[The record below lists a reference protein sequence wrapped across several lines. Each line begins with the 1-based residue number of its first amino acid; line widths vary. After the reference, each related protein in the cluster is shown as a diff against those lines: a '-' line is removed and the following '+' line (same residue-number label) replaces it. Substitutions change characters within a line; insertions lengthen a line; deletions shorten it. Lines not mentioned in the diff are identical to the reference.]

1 MKILL
6 SWLVDYLDCSLAEI
20 NVDSLVHLFNTRTA
34 EIESFERVVCQPE
47 KMFLAQVITTEQTK
61 VVAVC
66 PQLKT
71 TFELQFRA
79 DATIGKTYLIFKDG
93 ASFRWMSISEFSHEK
108 EGLFPSVYVS
118 EKEAADGSWRDK
130 IAPIDYV
137 LDVDN
142 KSINHRP
149 DLWGHYGIAR
159 EVAAFLNIKLK
170 PLNNVLADREVIS
183 ANDAKSSISIL
194 INDKACTRFT
204 ALECDNVSQKD
215 CPVWMAIR
223 LLYVGAKPVSGV
235 VDVANYV
242 MFDIGHP
249 MHVFDAKAFENK
261 EILIRM
267 AKKGETLDLLDGQV
281 LKLTEQDLVVAS
293 NKAPVSLAGIMGG
306 KDSGFTKDTKNI
318 VLEAAGF
325 DPLVIRKA
333 AQHFKLRTEAS
344 IRFEKHLDPMQ
355 NIVSIKRFLYLAQQ
369 EEMLKVS
376 NEPIVSAGNVYE
388 PIVCEISHEFIK
400 TRIGMPMKQ
409 DFIVK
414 TLSALGFGVEIN
426 GSLQE
431 GLSYRVTVPTYRT
444 TKDVG
449 IQEDILEEIIRS
461 YGFENIDQ
469 QLPSRS
475 IAPFSLNAV
484 DNVAKIKNHLA
495 YGMAMHEVRDYLLYD
510 QSFVQRLN
518 VDTVNSVKVRNPLSE
533 NWTTLV
539 TSLVPHLL
547 KGVESNVAHSDHIRL
562 FEYNRTWSKNDASS
576 SSAINE
582 QKSLSGIIFDKKDV
596 DFYSIKQA
604 LQGLWDLCK
613 IDVVWEKPQGQIPAW
628 YDQHKV
634 ARLLVGDQCIGFAGM
649 MSSQWMHEVVVGHA
663 FVFELDGEFLEL
675 LFLSNQQFK
684 PWSKYQDVSYD
695 MSLLIPL
702 KVTVD
707 QLKKDIM
714 GAHELIVSVDLVDF
728 FEKDQWPD
736 HRSVTFRYT
745 MSNSEKTMTKKD
757 LDEIVECV
765 TKVVKKHDAQIR

>member
-47 KMFLAQVITTEQTK
+47 KMFLAQVVSIEKTKITCI
-61 VVAVC
+61 C
-66 PQLKT
+66 PQL
-71 TFELQFRA
+71 
-79 DATIGKTYLIFKDG
+79 GKTAELPFRSDAIVGQMFMVFQEH
-93 ASFRWMSISEFSHEK
+93 ASLRWMSMSEFCNERD
-108 EGLFPSVYVS
+108 GLIPAVYVS
-118 EKEAADGSWRDK
+118 QKDAADGSWRDK
-130 IAPIDYV
+130 IAPVDYV

-159 EVAAFLNIKLK
+159 EVAAFLHIKLK
-170 PLNNVLADREVIS
+170 PLSDVLANRPIIHS
-183 ANDAKSSISIL
+183 NDLKNSLSVL
-194 INDKACTRFT
+194 IRDAACTRFA
-204 ALECDNVSQKD
+204 ALESNNISQKD
-215 CPVWMAIR
+215 CPVLIMIR
-223 LLYVGAKPVSGV
+223 LLSLGAKPVGGV
-235 VDVANYV
+235 VDLTNYV
-242 MFDIGHP
+242 MFDTGHP
-249 MHVFDAKAFENK
+249 MHVFDAKDFANK
-261 EILIRM
+261 EILIRK
-267 AKKGETLDLLDGQV
+267 AKKGEMLHLLDGQM
-281 LKLTEQDLVVAS
+281 LKLTEQDLVVANNQS
-293 NKAPVSLAGIMGG
+293 PVSLAGIMGG
-306 KDSGFTKDTKNI
+306 KDSGLSGSTKNI
-318 VLEAAGF
+318 ILEAAGF
-325 DPLVIRKA
+325 DPLTIRKS

-355 NIVSIKRFLYLAQQ
+355 NIVSIQRFLYLAQQ
-369 EEMLKVS
+369 SEMLKPS
-376 NEPIVSAGNVYE
+376 SDPIVSVGAVYE
-388 PIVCEISHEFIK
+388 PIICEISHEFIQA
-400 TRIGMPMKQ
+400 RIGMPMTK

-414 TLSALGFGVEIN
+414 TLSSLGFCVEM
-426 GSLQE
+426 E
-431 GLSYRVTVPTYRT
+431 GFSYRVTVPTYRT

-449 IQEDILEEIIRS
+449 IQEDILEEIVRS
-461 YGFENIDQ
+461 YGFENVDQ

-484 DNVAKIKNHLA
+484 DNISKVKNHLA

-510 QSFVQRLN
+510 QSFVQRLK
-518 VDTVNSVKVRNPLSE
+518 VDISSAVKVRNPLSE

-547 KGVESNVAHSDHIRL
+547 KGVECNAAHSDHIRL
-562 FEYNRTWSKNDASS
+562 FEYNRTWSKSDDLSS
-576 SSAINE
+576 PSVINE
-582 QKSLSGIIFDKKDV
+582 KKSLSGIIFDKKDV
-596 DFYSIKQA
+596 DFYVVKQE

-613 IDVVWEKPQGQIPAW
+613 IDVVWEKPDGIIPAW

-649 MSSQWMHEVVVGHA
+649 MSGKWMHEIISGSA
-663 FVFELDGEFLEL
+663 FVFELDGELLEL
-675 LFLSNQQFK
+675 ATFNSQQFK

-707 QLKKDIM
+707 RLKKDIIA
-714 GAHELIVSVDLVDF
+714 AHELILSVELVDF

-745 MSNSEKTMTKKD
+745 MSNREKTMTKKD
-757 LDEIVECV
+757 LDEIVESV
-765 TKVVKKHDAQIR
+765 TKAVKKHDAQIR

>member
-47 KMFLAQVITTEQTK
+47 KMFLAQVVSIEKTKITCI
-61 VVAVC
+61 C
-66 PQLKT
+66 PQL
-71 TFELQFRA
+71 
-79 DATIGKTYLIFKDG
+79 GKTAELPFRPDAIVDQMFMVFQEH
-93 ASFRWMSISEFSHEK
+93 ASLRWMSMSEFCSERD
-108 EGLFPSVYVS
+108 GLIPAVYVS
-118 EKEAADGSWRDK
+118 QKDAADGSWRDK
-130 IAPIDYV
+130 IVPVDYV

-170 PLNNVLADREVIS
+170 PLSDVLVNRPIIN
-183 ANDAKSSISIL
+183 ANDVKNSLSVLSRDA
-194 INDKACTRFT
+194 ACTRFA
-204 ALECDNVSQKD
+204 ALECNNVSQKD
-215 CPVWMAIR
+215 CPILIMIR
-223 LLYVGAKPVSGV
+223 LLSLGAKPVGGV
-235 VDVANYV
+235 VDLTNYV
-242 MFDIGHP
+242 MFDTGHP
-249 MHVFDAKAFENK
+249 MHVFDAKDFANK
-261 EILIRM
+261 EILIRK
-267 AKKGETLDLLDGQV
+267 AKKGEMLHLLDGQM
-281 LKLTEQDLVVAS
+281 LKLTEQDLVVANNQS
-293 NKAPVSLAGIMGG
+293 PVSLAGIMGG
-306 KDSGFTKDTKNI
+306 KDSGFSSSTKNI
-318 VLEAAGF
+318 ILEAAGF
-325 DPLVIRKA
+325 DPLTIRKS

-355 NIVSIKRFLYLAQQ
+355 NIVSIQRFLYLAQQ
-369 EEMLKVS
+369 SEMLKPS
-376 NEPIVSAGNVYE
+376 SDPIVSAGAAYE
-388 PIVCEISHEFIK
+388 PIICEISHEFIQA
-400 TRIGMPMKQ
+400 RIGMPMTK

-414 TLSALGFGVEIN
+414 TLSSLGFGVEI
-426 GSLQE
+426 E
-431 GLSYRVTVPTYRT
+431 GFLYRVTVPTYRT

-449 IQEDILEEIIRS
+449 IQEDILEEIVRS
-461 YGFENIDQ
+461 YGFENVDQ

-484 DNVAKIKNHLA
+484 DNISKVKNHLA

-510 QSFVQRLN
+510 QSFVQRLK
-518 VDTVNSVKVRNPLSE
+518 VDTSSAVKVRNPLSE

-547 KGVESNVAHSDHIRL
+547 KGVECNAAHSDHIRL
-562 FEYNRTWSKNDASS
+562 FEYNRTWSKSDDLSS
-576 SSAINE
+576 PSVINE
-582 QKSLSGIIFDKKDV
+582 KKSLSGIIFDKKDV
-596 DFYSIKQA
+596 DFYVVKQE

-613 IDVVWEKPQGQIPAW
+613 IDVVWEKPDGIIPAW

-649 MSSQWMHEVVVGHA
+649 MSGKWMHEIISGSA
-663 FVFELDGEFLEL
+663 FVFELDGELLEL
-675 LFLSNQQFK
+675 ATFNNPQFK

-707 QLKKDIM
+707 RLKKDIIA
-714 GAHELIVSVDLVDF
+714 AHELILSVELVDF

-745 MSNSEKTMTKKD
+745 MSNPEKTMTKKD
-757 LDEIVECV
+757 LDEIVESV